1 MICGLNVAVSDSAE
15 KSVDDKPA
23 LNVMPDPG
31 EGRIELFS
39 KLFLVHGAPHHL
51 LHLLRLTLL
60 LLVFVC
66 SSARQAKMSLM
77 SASKDR
83 SKSPS
88 HSHPGPAAHKPVGRR
103 IVKVGRRQVITEG
116 IVRPIF
122 HDLFHHFMTVSWP
135 RLFATLAAFFIVF
148 DLLFGFLYYLA
159 PGCIANL
166 NPPGFAGDFFFS
178 VETLATVG
186 YGEMH
191 PATFYGHLVAMI
203 EIFVGLMSLALIT
216 GLMFARFSRP
226 QARFLFTRNA
236 VVRPVA
242 GKPTLIFRAANER
255 QNVVQDASASLRM
268 LRDEVTEE
276 GYRIRRIVDLP
287 LLRSQHPMF
296 TLSWSL
302 MHVIDDAS
310 PLSSET
316 AESLSNSNA
325 VFILSLS
332 GTDENTG
339 QTLMARSEYSCAE
352 IRWNFTFHDILEEA
366 PDGSIHVDYNKFHDI
381 EPLQDSE
388 AADIT
393 SGLLK

>member
-1 MICGLNVAVSDSAE
+1 MSPMN
-15 KSVDDKPA
+15 
-23 LNVMPDPG
+23 DP
-31 EGRIELFS
+31 
-39 KLFLVHGAPHHL
+39 KN
-51 LHLLRLTLL
+51 
-60 LLVFVC
+60 
-66 SSARQAKMSLM
+66 Q
-77 SASKDR
+77 
-83 SKSPS
+83 SKSPP
-88 HSHPGPAAHKPVGRR
+88 HSRQGFVAHKSVGRR
-103 IVKVGRRQVITEG
+103 IIKLGTRQVITEG

-135 RLFATLAAFFIVF
+135 RLFATLAAFFISF
-148 DLLFGFLYYLA
+148 DLLFGFLYALV

-191 PATFYGHLVAMI
+191 PESFYGHFIAMI

-236 VVRPVA
+236 VVRPIA

-255 QNVVQDASASLRM
+255 QNVVQDASARLRM

-287 LLRSQHPMF
+287 LLRSEHPMF
-296 TLSWSL
+296 GLGWTI

-310 PLSSET
+310 PLSAET
-316 AESLSNSNA
+316 AETLTVSGA
-325 VFILSLS
+325 VFVLSLS

-339 QTLMARSEYSCAE
+339 QILMARADYSCAD
-352 IRWNFTFHDILEEA
+352 IRWNSTFRDILEEA
-366 PDGSIHVDYNKFHDI
+366 PDGTLHVDYSKFHDV
-381 EPLQDSE
+381 EPLEDPGVAPWRDRGPS
-388 AADIT
+388 A
-393 SGLLK
+393 S